1 MRNSSG
7 SADLPPIRLRRTWR
21 RRSPSIAVMAVAVCA
36 SAGVGIA
43 VWEAPPSPV
52 PDTPVAAPQA
62 PARGTAVASLDGLLD
77 PSLVQAGPA
86 QRWGHTAPLGAA
98 LRPAPGTAPVA
109 PAQGVA
115 PGVAT
120 PGAGMAG
127 PAPSSVR
134 DTPAAVAAIDPPAP
148 PARDIPLPVRRP
160 AELQAQAAPGAGRTL
175 LARRTREAAVPT
187 TAPDDRSFFER
198 LFGANKNPRPAL
210 AYAAPQDDAVEASR
224 PRLAPG
230 PAPMARAAG
239 PQTAVYDISSRSVL
253 LPNGE
258 RLEAHSGLGDRKDD
272 PRYVHERMKG
282 PTPPH
287 VYELTMRERPFHG
300 VRALRL
306 NPVGGS
312 AAIHGRAGLL
322 AHTYL
327 LGPGGDSNGCVS
339 IRDYDRFLQAYLR
352 GEVRRLVVVA
362 SAN

>member
-7 SADLPPIRLRRTWR
+7 NDDMPLIRLRRTWR
-21 RRSPSIAVMAVAVCA
+21 RRSPSVAVLAVAVCF

-52 PDTPVAAPQA
+52 PNTPVASSQV

-77 PSLVQAGPA
+77 PALVQAGPA
-86 QRWGHTAPLGAA
+86 RRWGQNGPLN
-98 LRPAPGTAPVA
+98 
-109 PAQGVA
+109 
-115 PGVAT
+115 AT
-120 PGAGMAG
+120 LQ
-127 PAPSSVR
+127 PAPSAARAISAAGAASTGLSSGITLG
-134 DTPAAVAAIDPPAP
+134 DTVPSPVPPATAMTEVP
-148 PARDIPLPVRRP
+148 ASPARDIPLPLRRP
-160 AELQAQAAPGAGRTL
+160 AELQTQAAPGAARTL
-175 LARRTREAAVPT
+175 LARRTREAAAPA

-198 LFGANKNPRPAL
+198 LFGTSKSPRQAL
-210 AYAAPQDDAVEASR
+210 AYAAPQDDAVEATR

-230 PAPMARAAG
+230 PAPVARTTG
-239 PQTAVYDISSRSVL
+239 PLTAVYDISSRSVL
-253 LPNGE
+253 MPNGE

-282 PTPPH
+282 ATPPH

-322 AHTYL
+322 AHSYL

-352 GEVRRLVVVA
+352 GEVKRLVVVA

>member
-1 MRNSSG
+1 MRNTTG
-7 SADLPPIRLRRTWR
+7 GADMPPIRLRRTWR
-21 RRSPSIAVMAVAVCA
+21 RRSPSVAVMAVAVCA

-43 VWEAPPSPV
+43 VWEAPPSPA
-52 PDTPVAAPQA
+52 PNQPVAAPQV
-62 PARGTAVASLDGLLD
+62 PASGTVVAGLDGLLD

-86 QRWGHTAPLGAA
+86 QRWGQTAPLGAT
-98 LRPAPGTAPVA
+98 LTAPGSALAV
-109 PAQGVA
+109 PASDAA

-120 PGAGMAG
+120 PGSAG
-127 PAPSSVR
+127 PAPSSVPP
-134 DTPAAVAAIDPPAP
+134 TTAMTEVPAL
-148 PARDIPLPVRRP
+148 PARDIPLPLRRP
-160 AELQAQAAPGAGRTL
+160 AELQAQVAPGAARTL
-175 LARRTREAAVPT
+175 LARRTREAAVPA

-198 LFGANKNPRPAL
+198 LFGTNKGPRPAL
-210 AYAAPQDDAVEASR
+210 AYAAPQDDAVEATR

-230 PAPMARAAG
+230 PAPVARTNG
-239 PQTAVYDISSRSVL
+239 PQTAIYDISSRSVL
-253 LPNGE
+253 MPNGE
-258 RLEAHSGLGDRKDD
+258 RLEAHSGLGERKDD

-282 PTPPH
+282 ATPPH

-322 AHTYL
+322 AHSYL

-352 GEVRRLVVVA
+352 GEVKRLVVVA